1 MLRALRQLV
10 QAWWATLTGRLRG
23 QPRHPDWNPAF
34 EAVVR
39 FLLLDWIETSS
50 WDFPRLRA
58 AADARPYPKKWVRKV
73 KLTTAQLGGVPAV
86 RFVARGGAK
95 RGATVLFFHGG
106 SYIFGSALTSHAE
119 LLARLASETG
129 VEVVGL
135 DYRLAPEDVYP
146 AQLDDALAAFDAL
159 LDEGVPASSIVVGGD
174 SAGGNL
180 AVALGLRLRDRG
192 GPVPRAL
199 ALLSPWVDLEM
210 PGASYHENERY
221 DFGRRQELV
230 RHARAFA
237 GALALDDPR
246 ISVTNAR
253 LAGLVP
259 CFVTYGEA
267 ELPRDDIA
275 AFVEHLR
282 EAGVEVTEHVAPAM
296 PHNAAFFADFHP
308 SAHAALDA
316 LLEFV
321 KTSMEKGVSGKATGP
336 GDVECPP

>member
-180 AVALGLRLRDRG
+180 AVALGLRHGDPTAERRG
-192 GPVPRAL
+192 ARLCVVGGGGQLEVRAQRLVTLPVALARPRAL
-199 ALLSPWVDLEM
+199 C
-210 PGASYHENERY
+210 ERTSS
-221 DFGRRQELV
+221 R
-230 RHARAFA
+230 
-237 GALALDDPR
+237 ALASRYASPICR
-246 ISVTNAR
+246 SAS
-253 LAGLVP
+253 
-259 CFVTYGEA
+259 
-267 ELPRDDIA
+267 
-275 AFVEHLR
+275 LR
-282 EAGVEVTEHVAPAM
+282 VV
-296 PHNAAFFADFHP
+296 
-308 SAHAALDA
+308 
-316 LLEFV
+316 
-321 KTSMEKGVSGKATGP
+321 
-336 GDVECPP
+336 